1 MSLASTTRTIK
12 FVSKSGTYT
21 AMILCP
27 DGDLIQ
33 EYKENADGTIDVS
46 PSFESDSQPL
56 LNFVLTSSRA
66 AETPKI
72 GSMTYWVNDEM
83 LTFDSDGKNTNTNF
97 PGYFKQYAAD
107 ASHSYYGLQI
117 LKNLVEKF
125 GKAAVTIRMQAAV
138 SYGTQSDTIQA
149 SYAVAI
155 RPATTDGYRVV
166 IKAGDDNS
174 FVIKAKGGSC
184 VLKATTWQGNN
195 ELTQGL
201 SYKWYKSVAG
211 DWKLI
216 GGATNQTYTVNED
229 DVYSYAE
236 FMVEVYQGSNKL
248 STDVQGVLDAS
259 DPYEIQPNPN
269 PLDETIYEDEGKNDK
284 VTYSPKVVS
293 RASGAVDSSVTKFYF
308 VVRDAAGNILNS
320 DTSGTAASTGVVT
333 KEHCEAAGYA
343 DVSIMIT
350 AADTEA

>member
-46 PSFESDSQPL
+46 PSFESDNQPL

-66 AETPKI
+66 SETPKI
-72 GSMTYWVNDEM
+72 GSVTYWANDEM
-83 LTFDSDGKNTNTNF
+83 LTFDSDGKNNNTNF

-125 GKAAVTIRMQAAV
+125 GKAAVTIRMQATV
-138 SYGTQSDTIQA
+138 LYGTQSDTIQA
-149 SYAVAI
+149 SYTVAI
-155 RPATTDGYRVV
+155 RPGTTDGYRVV
-166 IKAGDDNS
+166 IKAGDGNS
-174 FVIKAKGGSC
+174 FVIKAKDGSC
-184 VLKATTWQGNN
+184 MLKATAWQGNN

-201 SYKWYKSVAG
+201 SYKWYESVAG
-211 DWKLI
+211 GWEQID
-216 GGATNQTYTVNED
+216 GATGQTYTVNEK

-236 FMVEVYQGSNKL
+236 FKVEVCQGSNKL
-248 STDVQGVLDAS
+248 GADVQGVLDAS
-259 DPYEIQPNPN
+259 DPYEIQPNPY
-269 PLDETIYEDEGKNDK
+269 PLDETIYEDEDKNDK
-284 VTYSPKVVS
+284 VTYTPKVVS
-293 RASGAVDSSVTKFYF
+293 RDSGAVDSSVTQFYF
-308 VVRDAAGNILNS
+308 VIRDAAGNILNKE
-320 DTSGTAASTGVVT
+320 TSETAASTGVVT
-333 KEHCEAAGYA
+333 REHCQAVCS